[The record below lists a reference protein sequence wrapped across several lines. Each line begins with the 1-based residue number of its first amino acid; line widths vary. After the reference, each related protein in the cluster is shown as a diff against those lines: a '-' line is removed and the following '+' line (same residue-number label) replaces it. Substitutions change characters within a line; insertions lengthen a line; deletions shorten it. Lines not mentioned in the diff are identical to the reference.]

1 MGLGDPVS
9 FELTIYRNAG
19 DPQVVQFDIEVMAEQ
34 RAVQAPWV
42 RLFVGAV
49 SDPNIGLV
57 FRNPGG
63 GDHFPNGDGEVTGLD
78 HDEDV
83 WVLATAVI

>member
-1 MGLGDPVS
+1 MPLGDSVS

-34 RAVQAPWV
+34 RVVQAPWTG
-42 RLFVGAV
+42 LFVGAA
-49 SDPNIGLV
+49 SDPSIGLV

-63 GDHFPNGDGEVTGLD
+63 GDHFPNGDGEVAGPD
-78 HDEDV
+78 HDQDV